1 MVDPT
6 KYFVQKN
13 YVPIILAT
21 IIALLV
27 IWIIIERGRNAT
39 LEIKNESYEETIK
52 AAISAGQDV
61 SIESDELRAE
71 LLQLQLD
78 NKFLFDKLTKIKTD
92 EKVRIVYRDRYLKPN
107 ASWGAINAAI
117 DSALTYDSRR

>member
-13 YVPIILAT
+13 YTLIVLGT

-39 LEIKNESYEETIK
+39 LEIKNESYEQTIK

-61 SIESDELRAE
+61 SIEADELRAE

-78 NKFLFDKLTKIKTD
+78 NKFLFEKLTKIKTD
-92 EKVRIVYRDRYLKPN
+92 EKVRIVYRDRYLQPN
-107 ASWGAINAAI
+107 ASWGAINIAI
-117 DSALTYDSRR
+117 DSAITYDSRR